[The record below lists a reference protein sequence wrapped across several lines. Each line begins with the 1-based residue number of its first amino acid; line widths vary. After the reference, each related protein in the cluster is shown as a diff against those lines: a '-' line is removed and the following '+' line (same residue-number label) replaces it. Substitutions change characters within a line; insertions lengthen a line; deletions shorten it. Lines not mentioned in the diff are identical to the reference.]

1 CAGPPGKSIPNVSGY
16 VLWLTKLWLVRMLNG
31 DQSAGK
37 VIPKINP
44 LSLSGLSFFLI
55 YLSFFYNGGCIV

>member
-1 CAGPPGKSIPNVSGY
+1 
-16 VLWLTKLWLVRMLNG
+16 MLNG
-31 DQSAGK
+31 NQSAGK